1 MDLLSSV
8 RFGVV
13 LLVLLAAACMVGM
26 LVMQVNVEGFD
37 KYYAALKPSQR
48 LLYGSLG
55 FFDIYHSWYFNA
67 MLLVLSLNIIL
78 SSIDNLPKAWT
89 YISRKKLD
97 TSAHW
102 LTGQEQHAS
111 LTLEGNDPSVV
122 AARVTGAARGIGLKA
137 RVTEKDN
144 SFPQRGHQ
152 LAMPDVDRHHLRGA
166 APQQHVGKAAR

>member
-1 MDLLSSV
+1 RRGLNMSAITETQVEVLASATAKVAASAHAKEDAGIGARAMDLLSSV

-78 SSIDNLPKAWT
+78 SSIDGFPKAWT
-89 YISRKKLD
+89 YLSRKKFD
-97 TSAHW
+97 ASAHW
-102 LTGQEQHAS
+102 LAGQEQSAALHVEAES
-111 LTLEGNDPSVV
+111 AESV
-122 AARVTGAARGIGLKA
+122 AGRISK
-137 RVTEKDN
+137 
-144 SFPQRGHQ
+144 
-152 LAMPDVDRHHLRGA
+152 
-166 APQQHVGKAAR
+166 